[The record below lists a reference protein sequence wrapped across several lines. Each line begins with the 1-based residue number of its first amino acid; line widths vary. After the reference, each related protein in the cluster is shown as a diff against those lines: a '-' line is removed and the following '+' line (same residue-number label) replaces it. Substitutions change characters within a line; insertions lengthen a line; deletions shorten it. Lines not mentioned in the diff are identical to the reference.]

1 MAEKELSNIEIIHLI
16 QELKRME
23 KAEDPKSWRENIFRQ
38 IPKEFKF
45 TVCLGC
51 GRRYE
56 DRDCGCLAGS
66 AENLRS
72 SEEITGILKLRE
84 TV

>member
-1 MAEKELSNIEIIHLI
+1 MANEKMSNVEVTHLI
-16 QELKRME
+16 QELKRLE
-23 KAEDPKSWRENIFRQ
+23 KEEAPKGMRTEVFNR
-38 IPKEFKF
+38 IPKEFKV

-56 DRDCGCLAGS
+56 DRDCGCPAGS

-72 SEEITGILKLRE
+72 SNEITKLLQQRKDI
-84 TV
+84 